1 MMVSRFG
8 ITMNFPTR
16 CLAGLAAVFL
26 AGPAM
31 MLAGNNAAKINRWI
45 MLIDG
50 KLLFIRVWP

>member
-1 MMVSRFG
+1 
-8 ITMNFPTR
+8 MNFPTR